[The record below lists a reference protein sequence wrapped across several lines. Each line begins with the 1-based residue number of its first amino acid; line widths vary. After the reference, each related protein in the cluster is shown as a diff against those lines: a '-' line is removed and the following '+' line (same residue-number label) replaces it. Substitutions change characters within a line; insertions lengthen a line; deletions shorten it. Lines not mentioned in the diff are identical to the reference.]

1 MRHLIL
7 IALFF
12 LTLNA
17 QETEVDLEEKQKLT
31 IGLGAYV
38 QSQPYKGVDSF
49 VVPSPVVFFDNGLF
63 YIRWSRAGIYFLG
76 DKQENFSW
84 GFSLTAQP
92 RVFGYDPQ
100 NSQELQGMDERET
113 TFEGGL
119 AFSALYNTTYIEI
132 MLLTDLLDRYDSWLI
147 KTEIGDEF
155 ELGHFTFY
163 PSLIVSY
170 QSDEFVNYYY
180 GVTQEEADRT
190 PFNLYEPGAGFQ
202 VGAQTYVEH
211 AITDELSVLLNF
223 RVDSIPHTARN
234 SPILDSSVIYSGLA
248 SLIYTFK
255 Y

>member
-1 MRHLIL
+1 MRNIIL
-7 IALFF
+7 ITLFF

-17 QETEVDLEEKQKLT
+17 QETEVNLEKKQKVT

-49 VVPSPVVFFDNGLF
+49 VVPSPVIFFDNGLF
-63 YIRWSRAGIYFLG
+63 YVRWSRAGIYFLG
-76 DKQENFSW
+76 DKQDNFSW

-92 RVFGYDPQ
+92 RVFGYNPQ
-100 NSQELQGMDERET
+100 NSPELQGMDERET

-147 KTEIGDEF
+147 KTEVGDEF
-155 ELGHFTFY
+155 SLGHFTFY

-180 GVTQEEADRT
+180 GVTKEESAKTSFDV
-190 PFNLYEPGAGFQ
+190 FKPGAGFQ
-202 VGAQTYVEH
+202 VGAQTYVERP
-211 AITDELSVLLNF
+211 ITENLSVLLNF
-223 RVDSIPHTARN
+223 RADSIPYTARN